1 MPTTLQ
7 TESLPRTAPCN
18 TGEDRIY
25 AAATDYSET
34 LSFAQLRAFFTEA
47 LCWRR
52 LLTLRH

>member
-18 TGEDRIY
+18 AGEDRIY